1 VSEAT
6 LRQAVETQARAR
18 IERNESVFAS
28 YCTPQALT
36 AMRALPRTLA
46 RRFETLAVVASGN
59 TGSSDVLY
67 KGRGAHVLAQ
77 RWQLVDGVWTVV
89 DVRRLAAPQRSLWQR
104 IASLFARSE
113 RQQPAD
119 RHDVDEAA

>member
-36 AMRALPRTLA
+36 AMRALPRTRA

-67 KGRGAHVLAQ
+67 RGRGAHVLAQ

-104 IASLFARSE
+104 LAFLFGGGK
-113 RQQPAD
+113 RQRPPETQ
-119 RHDVDEAA
+119 DVDEAA